1 MKKAVVA
8 SFLAAA
14 SAAAVLASGAPL
26 AIAQTPATA
35 GTQQGGAN
43 SQVQMSQAEYTAY
56 NNAISQTTPQT
67 KAPALE
73 AYLTAYPQSAVKA
86 DVLQQLMIAYSG
98 FDPAKT
104 LDAADRLL
112 QVDPNNIRAL
122 TFEVYFRKTQADQL
136 TDTAA
141 KQTSLDQA
149 ASYAQK
155 GIAATKPK
163 DMSDDDF
170 KKITDSAY
178 PIFYSAIGTAALNRK
193 DTATAIDNFKKE
205 LAAVPVAT
213 TQQPGPVLQDTY
225 FLGLAYLQSAPP
237 DYINCTF
244 YITRFVSYAPEPYKT
259 QMAPTAQYCYKKY
272 HGNAD
277 GYSAVQT
284 AAQANLNPPADFKI
298 TPAPSPADI
307 ADQTV
312 KSTSDLS
319 TLALSDKEFI
329 LQYGKQDDAD
339 KVFATVKGKSVEIP
353 DATVISATDT
363 VITAAVSD
371 DAVQSKTADFTF
383 NMKEPL
389 KTVPTVGSKVTLTG
403 TYASYSKG
411 GSDASSTTST
421 TGTSAASTTGTSA
434 AATTGTSATS
444 TTDATS
450 AGTGA
455 SGSTTTTGTP
465 SAASTTAGTTSAA
478 SSGALMITMSDG
490 AVVTKTTPKR
500 TTTTHRT
507 ATHH

>member
-8 SFLAAA
+8 SFLATA
-14 SAAAVLASGAPL
+14 SAVAVLASGAPM
-26 AIAQTPATA
+26 AIAQAQVNL
-35 GTQQGGAN
+35 GSQQQGAN
-43 SQVQMSQAEYTAY
+43 GQVQMSQAEYTAY
-56 NNAISQTTPQT
+56 NSAVSQTTPQT

-86 DVLQQLMIAYSG
+86 DVLQQLMIAYSS
-98 FDPAKT
+98 FDPTKT

-136 TDTAA
+136 TDAAA
-141 KQTSLDQA
+141 KQTGLDQA

-155 GIAATKPK
+155 GLAATKPK

-178 PIFYSAIGTAALNRK
+178 PIFYSAIGTAALDRK
-193 DTATAIDNFKKE
+193 DTTTAIDNFKKE
-205 LAAVPVAT
+205 LAAVPLAQ

-225 FLGLAYLQSAPP
+225 FLGLAYLQSSPP

-244 YITRFVSYAPEPYKT
+244 YVTRFTAFAPDPYKT
-259 QMAPTAQYCYKKY
+259 QMLPTAQYCYKKY

-312 KSTSDLS
+312 KSTSDLA

-329 LQYGKQDDAD
+329 LQYGKSDDAD
-339 KVFATVKGKSVEIP
+339 KVWDTVKGKTVEIP
-353 DATVISATDT
+353 DATVITATDSILT
-363 VITAAVSD
+363 VAVSD

-403 TYASYSKG
+403 TYSSYSKG
-411 GSDASSTTST
+411 GSAASSGASSGTSSTTST
-421 TGTSAASTTGTSA
+421 TGTATTPAATGTTDS
-434 AATTGTSATS
+434 S
-444 TTDATS
+444 T
-450 AGTGA
+450 
-455 SGSTTTTGTP
+455 SGSTTTAATSTTTP
-465 SAASTTAGTTSAA
+465 AASSAAA

-490 AVVTKTTPKR
+490 AVVTKAAPKR
-500 TTTTHRT
+500 STTTTHHT
-507 ATHH
+507 AHH